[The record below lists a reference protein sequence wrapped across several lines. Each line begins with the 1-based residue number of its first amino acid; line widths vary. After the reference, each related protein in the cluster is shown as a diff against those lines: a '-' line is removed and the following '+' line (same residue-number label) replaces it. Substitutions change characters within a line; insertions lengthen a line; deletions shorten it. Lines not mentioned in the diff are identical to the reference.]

1 VRLSDQPL
9 AFDEDCV
16 TMTSLV
22 ATQTSRQSR
31 RRTGSLRRNEALTGL
46 LFVLPWIIGLLVFT
60 AYPIISSVY
69 LSFTDYSIVKSPR
82 WVGLDNY
89 RTMFSTDPLFW
100 TAVKNSAWFAIVS
113 VPLRLAIAFLLAL
126 LLSLNVKFISAYRT
140 FFYLPALVPPVAGT
154 IVFILMFDA
163 RNGLLNQG
171 LGLVGID
178 QIGWLTDPTWSKPA
192 IVILSLWGLGV
203 DSLIF
208 LAGLKD
214 IPQDLIEAASLDGAG
229 PWQRMLRITLPLITP
244 IILFNLVMGVIGSF
258 QVFTQALVIG
268 GPDGRPLDSTLMYM
282 VLIYRNAFRY
292 FSMGYASAL
301 SVVLFLA
308 VLAVTLVIFRSS
320 RWWVYYE
327 GDSK

>member
-1 VRLSDQPL
+1 MHD
-9 AFDEDCV
+9 
-16 TMTSLV
+16 TMTSIA
-22 ATQTSRQSR
+22 ATQTTRLSR
-31 RRTGSLRRNEALTGL
+31 RRMGTLKRHEAITGL
-46 LFVLPWIIGLLVFT
+46 LFVLPWIIGLIVFT

-69 LSFTDYSIVKSPR
+69 LSFTDYSIVKAPR

-89 RTMFSTDPLFW
+89 KTMFNTDPLFW

-126 LLSLNVKFISAYRT
+126 LLSLNVRFISAYRT
-140 FFYLPALVPPVAGT
+140 FFYLPALVPPVAGA
-154 IVFILMFDA
+154 IVFVLMFDP
-163 RNGLLNQG
+163 RNGLFNQG
-171 LGLVGID
+171 LGLVGIEP
-178 QIGWLTDPTWSKPA
+178 IAWLTDPAWSKPA
-192 IVILSLWGLGV
+192 MVILSLWGLGV

-214 IPQDLIEAASLDGAG
+214 VPQDLIEAASLDGAG
-229 PWQRMLRITLPLITP
+229 PWQRLLRIILPLLTP
-244 IILFNLVMGVIGSF
+244 VILFNLVMGVIGSF

-268 GPDGRPLDSTLMYM
+268 GTDGRPLDSTMMYM

-292 FSMGYASAL
+292 FAMGYASAL

-308 VLAVTLVIFRSS
+308 VLAITFVIFRSS

-327 GDSK
+327 GENK